1 MKVINLNSLT
11 NKEIVIY
18 ISKLQEKINSGV
30 IKISTEYLLRDIKDG
45 IIEVYIITNKEEVVG
60 WTLLLPKDFY
70 TEIQIL
76 EVFRKNRGI
85 GTMLLNT
92 IKLKYSDLIAEA
104 LPNAVNFYIKN
115 NFKIKEK
122 YETRVLVEW
131 TR

>member
-1 MKVINLNSLT
+1 MKIINLNSLT
-11 NKEIVIY
+11 NKEINEYVD
-18 ISKLQEKINSGV
+18 KLQEKINSGV
-30 IKISTEYLLRDIKDG
+30 IKISTEYLLRDVKDG
-45 IIEVYIITNKEEVVG
+45 IIEVYIITNKKEIVG
-60 WTLLLPKDFY
+60 WSLLLPNDFY
-70 TEIQIL
+70 MEIQIL
-76 EVFRKNRGI
+76 EAFEKNRGI

>member
-122 YETRVLVEW
+122 YKTRVLVEW